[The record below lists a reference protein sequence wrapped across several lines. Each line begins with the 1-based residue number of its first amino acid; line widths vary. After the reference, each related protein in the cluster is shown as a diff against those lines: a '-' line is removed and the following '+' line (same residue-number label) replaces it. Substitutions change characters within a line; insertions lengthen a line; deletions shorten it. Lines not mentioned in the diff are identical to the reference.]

1 MYALLTG
8 IKSQSR
14 KLTNTGCETDRVSNI
29 DIYNV
34 QVLRGRPQM
43 YNLRGNIE
51 TKWEKSD

>member
-14 KLTNTGCETDRVSNI
+14 KHTNIGCETDRVSNI

-34 QVLRGRPQM
+34 QVLRGRPQR
-43 YNLRGNIE
+43 YNLRGNME
-51 TKWEKSD
+51 TKWETSD